1 MYPLIKEAYENLF
14 EMSRSH
20 DYTTGK
26 LLEYQYHQKYCR
38 LTGTYLSGQTNT
50 TFPQQI
56 NFTGNLEEDNGKKLF
71 FITEK
76 NIYSKVFFRFIKR
89 NSKNI

>member
-1 MYPLIKEAYENLF
+1 MYPLIKEAYENLV

-20 DYTTGK
+20 DYTTGN
-26 LLEYQYHQKYCR
+26 LLEYWYHQKYCR

-56 NFTGNLEEDNGKKLF
+56 NFTGNLEEDNGKKMF
-71 FITEK
+71 FIAEK
-76 NIYSKVFFRFIKR
+76 KYIFQGFL
-89 NSKNI
+89 